1 MNAHEQWL
9 KERRLGIGGS
19 DAAAVLGLSKW
30 KTPYDVYADKL
41 GLADPIPDNE
51 AMLWGRLQEP
61 LIRQQYAD
69 RTGRAVTV
77 PNAPLVHPVHAFM
90 RANLDG
96 ATDDKRVFEAKTART
111 AQDWGEPGTDEVPQ
125 PYLLQVQH
133 YMAVAGFVVADVA
146 VLIGGSD
153 FRIYEVPADPELQ
166 EMMIEAEAAFWDRV
180 QRRDPPE
187 PVTLADA
194 QARFGRSS
202 RAGVVVAT
210 EAVEEA
216 VHRLLAIKAQIKGLE
231 GDEGD
236 AKAIVMSALGEM
248 DTLASPGGQVLVT
261 WKAAKAAQRFDAKAL
276 QAAHPDLYAQFLKTG
291 EPSRRLLIK

>member
-1 MNAHEQWL
+1 MNARQEWL
-9 KERRLGIGGS
+9 AERRLGIGGS
-19 DAAAVLGLSKW
+19 DAAAILGLSKW
-30 KTPYDVYADKL
+30 RTPYDVYADKL
-41 GLADPIPDNE
+41 GLVDEAPDNE

-77 PNAPLVHPVHAFM
+77 PGSSLVHPVHGFM

-96 ATDDKRVFEAKTART
+96 ATDDQRVFEAKTART

-125 PYLLQVQH
+125 AYLLQVQH
-133 YMAVAGFVVADVA
+133 YMIVTGFAVADVA

-166 EMMIEAEAAFWDRV
+166 EMMIEAEAAFWERV
-180 QRRDPPE
+180 QRQDPPE

-194 QARFGRSS
+194 QARFGRASKS
-202 RAGVVVAT
+202 GAVVAT
-210 EAVEEA
+210 EEVEKAVR
-216 VHRLLAIKAQIKGLE
+216 HLANIKTQINVLKA
-231 GDEGD
+231 DED
-236 AKAIVMSALGEM
+236 EAKAIVMAAMGEM
-248 DTLASPGGQVLVT
+248 DTLASPGGQVLAT
-261 WKAAKAAQRFDAKAL
+261 WKAAKPAQRFDTKAF
-276 QAAHPDLYAQFLKTG
+276 QAAQPALYAQFLKTG